1 MLKKQVPYPDK
12 RKTSTRKDMSNPTNV
27 ALGKVVIFMLIV
39 SVAIIL
45 AVKFWPRAEGA
56 SLIGNGNGNI
66 GTNTKIPKEIQVKY
80 MPSTFSYSIDEED
93 AVAIITN
100 PLRYKR
106 EFNDLVR
113 DLNLAILDH
122 VAVRMDLGGA
132 VRKQIKEEYEKSH
145 AYLRNMYYQDF
156 ISLQDSTSILAQSWY
171 SNEAG
176 SATKILHEVASKY
189 TCFLVNQIMATV
201 LETQGGSFYGKG
213 RKVET
218 PCGIA
223 MQEAL
228 NPMFKRFEESA
239 AIEDFS
245 RSKNMLEERVEK
257 VVTELATYE
266 IQSKKGLNKQLQT
279 KVFGV
284 NVSSTDIEIS
294 AISVMKLGFKLDQ
307 FFSID
312 LNPRNKVVTVT
323 LPQPQILSHA
333 VYPNIDK
340 LDVGWLREVAEA
352 DLNKSF
358 NLLREEFVRE
368 ARRENGFDKAKAHVQ
383 DVMATMM
390 GPLISGL
397 DPGYKLRVAF
407 KSNGVDPDFVNKDE
421 FSDLDN

>member
-1 MLKKQVPYPDK
+1 
-12 RKTSTRKDMSNPTNV
+12 MSNPSNV
-27 ALGKVVIFMLIV
+27 AIGRVIIFMLVV

-45 AVKFWPRAEGA
+45 AVKFWPRSEDGGV
-56 SLIGNGNGNI
+56 SLIGNGNI
-66 GTNTKIPKEIQVKY
+66 GTTTKIPKEIQVKY

-106 EFNDLVR
+106 EFNNLVR

-122 VAVRMDLGGA
+122 VATRMDLNNT
-132 VRKQIKEEYEKSH
+132 VKKEIKSEYEKSH
-145 AYLRNMYYQDF
+145 AYLRNLYYQDF
-156 ISLQDSTSILAQSWY
+156 LSLQDSTSLLAQSWY

-201 LETQGGSFYGKG
+201 LETQGGSYFGKG

-223 MQEAL
+223 VQEAL

-239 AIEDFS
+239 AVEDFS

-294 AISVMKLGFKLDQ
+294 AVSVMKLGFKLDQ

-323 LPQPQILSHA
+323 LPPPQILSHA
-333 VYPNIDK
+333 VYPRLDK
-340 LDVGWLREVAEA
+340 FDIGWLREVSGV

-358 NLLREEFVRE
+358 DLLREEFVRE

-383 DVMATMM
+383 DVMVTMM
-390 GPLISGL
+390 GPLISGM

-407 KSNGVDPDFVNKDE
+407 KDSGVDPDFLVEDE
-421 FSDLDN
+421 FTDLDK

>member
-1 MLKKQVPYPDK
+1 
-12 RKTSTRKDMSNPTNV
+12 MSNTPNV
-27 ALGKVVIFMLIV
+27 AIGRVVIFMLIV

-45 AVKFWPRAEGA
+45 AVKFWPRSEGGL
-56 SLIGNGNGNI
+56 SLVGNNNGSGNVGV
-66 GTNTKIPKEIQVKY
+66 TTKIPKEIQVKY
-80 MPSTFSYSIDEED
+80 LPSTFSYSIDEED

-106 EFNDLVR
+106 EFNELVR
-113 DLNLAILDH
+113 NLNLAILEH
-122 VAVRMDLGGA
+122 VATRMDLNGNIK
-132 VRKQIKEEYEKSH
+132 KQIRDEYEKSH

-156 ISLQDSTSILAQSWY
+156 LSLQDSTSVLAQSWY

-189 TCFLVNQIMATV
+189 TCFMVNQIVATV
-201 LETQGGSFYGKG
+201 LETQEGSFYGKG

-223 MQEAL
+223 IQEAL

-279 KVFGV
+279 KVLGM

-323 LPQPQILSHA
+323 LPQPQILSHS
-333 VYPNIDK
+333 VYPRLDK
-340 LDVGWLREVAEA
+340 LDIGWLREVAEV
-352 DLNKSF
+352 DLNQSF
-358 NLLREEFVRE
+358 DSLREEFVRE

-390 GPLISGL
+390 GPLISGM
-397 DPGYKLRVAF
+397 DPAYKLRVTF
-407 KSNGVDPDFVNKDE
+407 KNNGADPDFQVKDE
-421 FSDLDN
+421 FTDLDQ